1 MTPPTAT
8 TPAQL
13 LDLALDVIA
22 LQFRLAAQARTLS
35 GDEDAGGTFGV
46 LRSLDA
52 YGPTTVPDLARLR
65 PVSRQRIQ
73 KLVDLLRAR
82 GFVETRPNPRHR
94 RSPLIALTDAGRA
107 HLAAARALSRGDGG
121 AGAGVQ
127 RGRDRRSARHA
138 REIARGAWTWRCT
151 RRAAARRRAVKPS
164 RRARSEFAR
173 AAVWPRRS
181 ASRPFIDG
189 PPALA

>member
-107 HLAAARALSRGDGG
+107 HLAAARARYL
-121 AGAGVQ
+121 AATAVLAPEF
-127 RGRDRRSARHA
+127 SAD
-138 REIARGAWTWRCT
+138 EI
-151 RRAAARRRAVKPS
+151 AAARATLAKLHAALGPGAAPEGRRP
-164 RRARSEFAR
+164 
-173 AAVWPRRS
+173 AA
-181 ASRPFIDG
+181 G
-189 PPALA
+189 P